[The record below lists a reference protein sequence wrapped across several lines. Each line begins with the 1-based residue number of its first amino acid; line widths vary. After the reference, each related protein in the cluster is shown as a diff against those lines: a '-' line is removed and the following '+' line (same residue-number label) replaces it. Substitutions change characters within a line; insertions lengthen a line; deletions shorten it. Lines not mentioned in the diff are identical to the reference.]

1 MHLQGLA
8 SILPREDAAQ
18 QITQALKYD
27 AHYKLFFVL
36 TLEAGRVRPDDTETI
51 SRVLD
56 AVPIVEN
63 KYSIVIN
70 KVSEKIVG
78 DPQRKK
84 AIRDAIISSL
94 ASSIPP
100 PTEQIM
106 WLTKEA
112 NLEHLQLPKEFL
124 SKAPIVHIMS
134 HQVDNIDW
142 ETSEQKDKKLL
153 RRKHSMRAE
162 NENLKKELEQ
172 LKAGVM
178 SQQGDQGG
186 PEVER
191 CAMRVADLQHLDR
204 EVKKDFKI
212 YGASHR
218 FHTKRRCHVCMQD
231 ACEEDHRYADFVRFA
246 DHRNAELRRIPVNMH
261 YVVARH
267 VKPATK
273 ECGQCYARML
283 HPEGLYARVFVSH
296 TWSGEFAE
304 LVRILSWA
312 LDPEDTAW
320 IDSFALFQHGALCG
334 DISAALNQNL
344 SDSPFASALAKSE
357 VHLIVIDKNCDIWGR
372 AWCIYELWFSA
383 QRANQLHIWFDVEH
397 HYEGG
402 IEQRNR
408 FLNASRAIDGEQA
421 KASKEHDWDRIK
433 KEVLAEGSFSSFN
446 MLVQTAVTDRI
457 KLVDAALEKADQHT
471 KQLREQLQET
481 KHERDAGERII
492 EELEEQV
499 EQLKKG
505 LLEATCEP
513 QDLQR
518 RLQEAQTMHKTSEE
532 RISKLEQEIILFLRD
547 EIEQANIQASLKDL
561 HQGPPGPSLGRIGGR
576 IGCIEEPKR

>member
-1 MHLQGLA
+1 MVGDGKFSGICAVGDKVVVVPADADKLLIYDVTTKQLKSLHL
-8 SILPREDAAQ
+8 
-18 QITQALKYD
+18 
-27 AHYKLFFVL
+27 
-36 TLEAGRVRPDDTETI
+36 TERRKRGFSGI
-51 SRVLD
+51 C
-56 AVPIVEN
+56 AVPMMGA
-63 KYSIVIN
+63 KF
-70 KVSEKIVG
+70 K
-78 DPQRKK
+78 
-84 AIRDAIISSL
+84 L
-94 ASSIPP
+94 A
-100 PTEQIM
+100 
-106 WLTKEA
+106 A
-112 NLEHLQLPKEFL
+112 
-124 SKAPIVHIMS
+124 APY
-134 HQVDNIDW
+134 QTN
-142 ETSEQKDKKLL
+142 ELL
-153 RRKHSMRAE
+153 VCDFVAV
-162 NENLKKELEQ
+162 
-172 LKAGVM
+172 ADTP
-178 SQQGDQGG
+178 QGDQG
-186 PEVER
+186 EVER
-191 CAMRVADLQHLDR
+191 CAMKVADLQHLDR

-320 IDSFALFQHGALCG
+320 ICSFALFQHG
-334 DISAALNQNL
+334 DISAALDQNL
-344 SDSPFASALAKSE
+344 SDSSFASALKKSE